1 MRRLYLLALTL
12 FALVLV
18 VWTAGVDA
26 VQEPHPSIEVHRI
39 TDTLYMLGSGME
51 TGGNIAVLIAESG
64 VVLVDTKLEGYG
76 PDILDH
82 LRRLTDKPVTMIINT
97 HVHYDHSGAN
107 TEFPDTVQFV
117 AHENIRRHWARTDCQ
132 PIPTNCDDF
141 QGENRKYL
149 PKTTFSDR
157 LSLFAGTPDQIDLYY
172 FGRGH
177 TDGDTFV
184 VFKEARAMHVGDMF
198 LGKTLPFIDA
208 ENGNGGSAIA
218 TVTVAVSP
226 VDEGHAPVA
235 NDDTYL
241 MVQNTALDATLT
253 VPAPGVLAN
262 DTDSENHPLTALLDD
277 SPSNGGVILNPD
289 GGFTY
294 TPLTTT
300 FTGTATFTY
309 KASDGVADSVA
320 SVTIEVGT
328 MHVANL
334 VAVIYDDGKTWRA
347 RMFVFVDDKLSA
359 PVEGAIVTSTWSDAS
374 GSPQELQCTTG
385 GGGLGIVDQGISRDG
400 GWCSVWILDLPKK
413 TSSVT
418 FKVMDVVHGD
428 LQYAPSE

>member
-1 MRRLYLLALTL
+1 MRRLYLLPLTL

-18 VWTAGVDA
+18 VWIAGVDA

-208 ENGNGGSAIA
+208 ENGNGGSAIEFGR
-218 TVTVAVSP
+218 TLTKVIDSVP
-226 VDEGHAPVA
+226 NVDTIINGHW
-235 NDDTYL
+235 NTLLTWDDLVDYRGFYTDLYT
-241 MVQNTALDATLT
+241 QTRRSLDAGLSAEEA
-253 VPAPGVLAN
+253 VAAYEKPARYSEYSAN
-262 DTDSENHPLTALLDD
+262 K
-277 SPSNGGVILNPD
+277 GGA
-289 GGFTY
+289 GFT
-294 TPLTTT
+294 
-300 FTGTATFTY
+300 
-309 KASDGVADSVA
+309 
-320 SVTIEVGT
+320 
-328 MHVANL
+328 
-334 VAVIYDDGKTWRA
+334 
-347 RMFVFVDDKLSA
+347 VD
-359 PVEGAIVTSTWSDAS
+359 AIVNYIYR
-374 GSPQELQCTTG
+374 
-385 GGGLGIVDQGISRDG
+385 GI
-400 GWCSVWILDLPKK
+400 
-413 TSSVT
+413 
-418 FKVMDVVHGD
+418 
-428 LQYAPSE
+428 

>member
-208 ENGNGGSAIA
+208 ENGNGGSAIEFGR
-218 TVTVAVSP
+218 TLTKVIDSVP
-226 VDEGHAPVA
+226 NVDTIINGHW
-235 NDDTYL
+235 NTLLTWDDLVDYRGFYTDLYN
-241 MVQNTALDATLT
+241 QTRRSLDAGLSAEEA
-253 VPAPGVLAN
+253 VAAYEKPARYSEYSAN
-262 DTDSENHPLTALLDD
+262 K
-277 SPSNGGVILNPD
+277 GGA
-289 GGFTY
+289 GFT
-294 TPLTTT
+294 
-300 FTGTATFTY
+300 
-309 KASDGVADSVA
+309 
-320 SVTIEVGT
+320 
-328 MHVANL
+328 
-334 VAVIYDDGKTWRA
+334 
-347 RMFVFVDDKLSA
+347 VD
-359 PVEGAIVTSTWSDAS
+359 AIVNYIYR
-374 GSPQELQCTTG
+374 
-385 GGGLGIVDQGISRDG
+385 GI
-400 GWCSVWILDLPKK
+400 
-413 TSSVT
+413 
-418 FKVMDVVHGD
+418 
-428 LQYAPSE
+428 

>member
-1 MRRLYLLALTL
+1 MRRLYLLPLTL

-208 ENGNGGSAIA
+208 ENGNGGSAIEFGR
-218 TVTVAVSP
+218 TLTKVIDSVP
-226 VDEGHAPVA
+226 NVDTIINGHW
-235 NDDTYL
+235 NTLLTWDDLVDYRGFYTDLYT
-241 MVQNTALDATLT
+241 QTRRRLDAGLSAEEA
-253 VPAPGVLAN
+253 VAAYEKPARYSEYSAN
-262 DTDSENHPLTALLDD
+262 KCGA
-277 SPSNGGVILNPD
+277 
-289 GGFTY
+289 GFT
-294 TPLTTT
+294 
-300 FTGTATFTY
+300 F
-309 KASDGVADSVA
+309 D
-320 SVTIEVGT
+320 
-328 MHVANL
+328 
-334 VAVIYDDGKTWRA
+334 
-347 RMFVFVDDKLSA
+347 
-359 PVEGAIVTSTWSDAS
+359 AIVNYIYR
-374 GSPQELQCTTG
+374 
-385 GGGLGIVDQGISRDG
+385 GI
-400 GWCSVWILDLPKK
+400 
-413 TSSVT
+413 
-418 FKVMDVVHGD
+418 
-428 LQYAPSE
+428 